1 MPGICGVIDLRP
13 EADLPSLGDMMRPLR
28 PHPWFVSESNDKHCG
43 VRLGAVSLDRCGRK
57 PHLAISS
64 DGSLVCVLDGEFYN
78 SDALRQEFSSL
89 EDCSEGDAALLL
101 AGWKSS
107 GKSLLRRLNGSFAAV
122 IWNATTKSATLIS
135 DRFGSR
141 ILYYT
146 RVGQRLLFSSRIKS
160 LVVDPAVSREVN
172 PKGMAQ
178 FFAFGIY
185 LRDDTSLEAVR
196 VMPAAACSSWEAG
209 SANWRTDTYH
219 QWSESYATTSRSR
232 DEWIARI
239 GDTLHDSVQR
249 QTANTAGLGL
259 SLSGGLDART
269 ILAMIDPT
277 DAPLM
282 TVCSAIRGSLDHR
295 CAAEL
300 SRIAGCPNHAHI
312 LDTTFLGD
320 YRRHLDRMVEL
331 TDGQYLSQCIVMPT
345 LPLYRKLGIE
355 VLMRGHAGE
364 LMHMYKAYN
373 YSLDEEALNIS
384 SSQQLDG
391 WLLKRLQAFLLQG
404 LQRPVFSP
412 HLESQLSG
420 LAHESLQ
427 ADLADAA
434 AAEPVPQ
441 RIWQLFVT
449 QRLRRETVLSMNKFR
464 SVAETR
470 LPLYDNEL
478 VALLLAAPPE
488 LKLGEEIQSKILKRF
503 RPEFLR
509 VVNANT
515 GTSVGSGSWAR
526 KYSSLFLRGMA
537 KLGVPGYQP
546 YERLGL
552 WLRRELADVVRDVLL
567 DAQTLDRGLYDPD
580 GVKAALENHLTGRRN
595 HTYLIM
601 ALMIFELGHR
611 YLTAGPESDQV
622 DDAIPM
628 TPTQGVAT

>member
-13 EADLPSLGDMMRPLR
+13 EADLPPLAGMMRPLR
-28 PHPWFVSESNDKHCG
+28 PHAWFVSESNDEHSG
-43 VRLGAVSLDRCGRK
+43 VRLGAVSLDRSGRQ
-57 PHLAISS
+57 PHLATSS
-64 DGSLVCVLDGEFYN
+64 DGSQVCVLDGEFYDRN
-78 SDALRQEFSSL
+78 ALRREFASL
-89 EDCSEGDAALLL
+89 EEGAESDAALMLS
-101 AGWKSS
+101 GWRNY
-107 GKSLLRRLNGSFAAV
+107 GKSFLRRLNGSFAAV
-122 IWNATTKSATLIS
+122 IWNANARTATLIS

-141 ILYYT
+141 ILYYA
-146 RVGQRLLFSSRIKS
+146 RVGRRLLFGSRMKS

-172 PKGMAQ
+172 PRGMAQ
-178 FFAFGIY
+178 FFTFGIY

-196 VMPAAACSSWEAG
+196 VLPAAACSSWEADT
-209 SANWRTDTYH
+209 ANWRQDTYH
-219 QWSESYATTSRSR
+219 QWSESYATTFGSRE
-232 DEWIARI
+232 EWIARI

-249 QTANTAGLGL
+249 QTENTAGLGL

-269 ILAMIDPT
+269 ILAMVNPSGS
-277 DAPLM
+277 PLT

-300 SRIAGCPNHAHI
+300 SRIAGCPNHAHV
-312 LDTTFLGD
+312 LDTAFLGE

-345 LPLYRKLGIE
+345 LPLYRELGIE

-373 YSLDEEALNIS
+373 YSLDEEALTIS

-391 WLLKRLQAFLLQG
+391 WLLKRLQAFMLHG
-404 LQRPVFSP
+404 LQRPVFAS
-412 HLESQLSG
+412 HLQGQLSG

-427 ADLADAA
+427 ADLAEVDTT
-434 AAEPVPQ
+434 EPVPQ
-441 RIWQLFVT
+441 RIWNLFVT

-488 LKLGEEIQSKILKRF
+488 LKLGEEIQAKVLKRF

-515 GTSVGSGSWAR
+515 GTSVGAGPWSR
-526 KYSSLFLRGMA
+526 KFSSLFLRGMA

-552 WLRRELADVVRDVLL
+552 WLRRELADIVRDVLL
-567 DAQTLDRGLYDPD
+567 DTQTLDRGLYDAD
-580 GVKAALENHLTGRRN
+580 GIKVAIENHLTGRRN

-601 ALMIFELGHR
+601 ALMIFELGQR
-611 YLTAGPESDQV
+611 YLTAGPESDQ
-622 DDAIPM
+622 DGEAMPM
-628 TPTQGVAT
+628 TPLQGVAT